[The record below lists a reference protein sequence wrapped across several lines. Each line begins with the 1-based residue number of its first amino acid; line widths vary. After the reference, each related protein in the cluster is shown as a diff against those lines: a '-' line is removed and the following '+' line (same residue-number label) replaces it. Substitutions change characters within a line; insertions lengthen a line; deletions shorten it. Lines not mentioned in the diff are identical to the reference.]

1 MLLPGIS
8 RIDALQLTLRPEA
21 SFFSFERQE
30 RPAPRSS
37 PGSQTFALSGLLHCP
52 SCWEVPMSERDPR
65 RRLLVRIAA
74 VFVGSLLF
82 ACQASPPKTDAETS
96 GKTAGPYE
104 ERRGDGMG
112 KN

>member
-1 MLLPGIS
+1 
-8 RIDALQLTLRPEA
+8 
-21 SFFSFERQE
+21 
-30 RPAPRSS
+30 
-37 PGSQTFALSGLLHCP
+37 
-52 SCWEVPMSERDPR
+52 MSERDPR